1 MVYVPVSDRLFDMK
15 AGILLT
21 LLQGAIGKL
30 AGFHEGPTRGAVH
43 PKTGRVGQGLVH
55 GISLDSVENEAP

>member
-1 MVYVPVSDRLFDMK
+1 MK